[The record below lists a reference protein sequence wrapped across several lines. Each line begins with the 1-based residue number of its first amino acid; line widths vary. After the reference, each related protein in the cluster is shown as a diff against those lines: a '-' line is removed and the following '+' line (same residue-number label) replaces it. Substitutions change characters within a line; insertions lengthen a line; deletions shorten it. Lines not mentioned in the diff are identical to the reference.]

1 MIQEKK
7 YTEQDLIDACKY
19 GYDYHKETSFP
30 QMSFEDN
37 CVNNFKQVLQGK
49 ADKELL
55 EKLKN
60 SQETRKVDLK
70 KKFVVPKMTQSEKAK
85 LLSRF
90 ISQVCFRNSVL
101 EQLHCGIFPSSLK
114 GDYTDVKVVSPYG
127 EIEWNKLSR
136 ISDKEMRVLMLD
148 VENNVKQFLIDNF
161 HSMMQSFYS
170 DRCWAKFLAVRYI
183 NGVSWDRN
191 DYENE
196 SVQISGK

>member
-30 QMSFEDN
+30 EMSFEDN

-49 ADKELL
+49 EDKELF
-55 EKLKN
+55 EKLRN
-60 SQETRKVDLK
+60 SQETGKVDLT
-70 KKFVVPKMTQSEKAK
+70 KKFVVPKMTHSQKAK
-85 LLSRF
+85 LLARF
-90 ISQVCFRNSVL
+90 LSQVCFRDSVL
-101 EQLHCGIFPSSLK
+101 KELHCGMTPSSK
-114 GDYTDVKVVSPYG
+114 TGDYTDVKVVSPYG

-136 ISDKEMRVLMLD
+136 ISDREMRVLMLD

-161 HSMMQSFYS
+161 HSMMKSFYT
-170 DRCWAKFLAVRYI
+170 DKCWAKFLAVRFV

-196 SVQISGK
+196 SVQISEK